1 MTAIAWYDIDGQGM
15 SQSAWDDPQG
25 RVLALRRAADKPED
39 DTVDITLTL
48 LNASD
53 ADIAFK
59 LPEPRLQWRCVL
71 DSARPDEPD
80 WMVEQEH
87 VVVQAH
93 SLVLLSGNLIENAEQ
108 QA

>member
-1 MTAIAWYDIDGQGM
+1 
-15 SQSAWDDPQG
+15 
-25 RVLALRRAADKPED
+25 
-39 DTVDITLTL
+39 
-48 LNASD
+48 
-53 ADIAFK
+53 
-59 LPEPRLQWRCVL
+59 VL